1 MSNEEMPLNVR
12 PNPLETN
19 QYNEWQG
26 RLRYGVLDIDM
37 INYALQCDA
46 GYSGNLRKN
55 LVMTCLDQVEG
66 SIRATKNGRL
76 SEYSNPVDILPELYL
91 PVHAL
96 AESRSACGGNLEVV
110 QKTSFDHRINRG
122 IFQIS
127 TGRP

>member
-66 SIRATKNGRL
+66 RHQS
-76 SEYSNPVDILPELYL
+76 Y
-91 PVHAL
+91 
-96 AESRSACGGNLEVV
+96 
-110 QKTSFDHRINRG
+110 
-122 IFQIS
+122 
-127 TGRP
+127 